1 MNIVAYPR
9 YSWPVYHFP
18 ADFGDIGYRTGTIT
32 IVLSK
37 AGWVAATLVMCGT
50 PTAANE

>member
-1 MNIVAYPR
+1 M
-9 YSWPVYHFP
+9 
-18 ADFGDIGYRTGTIT
+18 IT

-50 PTAANE
+50 PTAANK